1 MALVVITKRLE
12 EEINKKFKGESVE
25 IFSLMHSLEENP
37 KKGKEIGNINK
48 VLIKEIRY
56 NKYRFYFLT
65 DGYKIKFF
73 KIEDLKELI
82 IKFVR
87 MSEKKDQEKVIN
99 EIKYVLKNM
108 GEEGF

>member
-1 MALVVITKRLE
+1 
-12 EEINKKFKGESVE
+12 
-25 IFSLMHSLEENP
+25 MHGLEENP

-48 VLIKEIRY
+48 VVIKEIRY
-56 NKYRFYFLT
+56 NKFRFYFLT

-73 KIEDLKELI
+73 KIEDLRDLI

-87 MSEKKDQEKVIN
+87 MSEKKDQERVI
-99 EIKYVLKNM
+99 EDIKDVLRKL